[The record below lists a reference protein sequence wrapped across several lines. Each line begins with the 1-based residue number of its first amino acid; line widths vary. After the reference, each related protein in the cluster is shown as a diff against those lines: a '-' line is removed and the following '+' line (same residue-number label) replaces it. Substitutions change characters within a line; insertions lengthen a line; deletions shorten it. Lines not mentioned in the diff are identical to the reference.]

1 MILLGMYTTKD
12 GKNYDCHFLPGEKI
26 AQAVGPLPDRVGVS
40 GVAFEVRAE
49 SEQEARQKIAEVIGQ
64 WPGKF

>member
-12 GKNYDCHFLPGEKI
+12 GKNYDCHFLPDEKI

-40 GVAFEVRAE
+40 GAAFEASAE
-49 SEQEARQKIAEVIGQ
+49 SEREVRQKIAEVIGQ